1 MSDEAP
7 TAEAPTDH
15 ALGAAPAAAG
25 TAAVPEPSGDGRT
38 AGASGSI
45 LGVRD
50 GPATSEN
57 VERRFAGEDVQ
68 AHEPTAGAKRRKK
81 STPQSSTQQ
90 ALEAMHARQHAYTR
104 GISGIGV
111 EPEKAAAKPEGK
123 PEAPRDDAGAMAP
136 VTASAPTPRPT
147 TRRGCARRQSA
158 ARCSRRPRP
167 GGRTKKTPEF
177 PAARRTSLPADR
189 ARDPDPARTA
199 EARRRRLATRSPR
212 WTPRAKKEAARG
224 RKPTRRTGE
233 PRRSSARSPRR
244 ASKGTRRRRRL
255 ATRRRAKMRRRIA
268 SARAWTG

>member
-136 VTASAPTPRPT
+136 VTASALRAATVAQVLQIPVFKDQRMAADAARAYDDVVAPGYKIREPAPARERSVPAEKQTDVAPPRALPTLLPRPPAPVAIAPSERLERPPIGYDST
-147 TRRGCARRQSA
+147 IQEKIDAAVERNRLQRAAEMAAASA
-158 ARCSRRPRP
+158 AIPVSYTHLTLP
-167 GGRTKKTPEF
+167 TK
-177 PAARRTSLPADR
+177 A
-189 ARDPDPARTA
+189 
-199 EARRRRLATRSPR
+199 
-212 WTPRAKKEAARG
+212 
-224 RKPTRRTGE
+224 
-233 PRRSSARSPRR
+233 
-244 ASKGTRRRRRL
+244 
-255 ATRRRAKMRRRIA
+255 
-268 SARAWTG
+268 